1 MFHQLAKPF
10 LRLLAGMMVACAL
23 GLAATPEFMTRS
35 WQSEEGL
42 PGNAVRSVAQSADG
56 YLWVATAE
64 GVARFD
70 GVRFTGFPESAPASL
85 ARLPARYIIPLP
97 DGSICISTESAG
109 LLRWDGTDLVR
120 LLDDR
125 SQPNIPD
132 VSQVIQGNTGELW
145 IVRGN
150 EVWLWTPEKSS
161 ALTTPPPDIAK
172 RLETDRIH
180 WTENGR
186 YMPGVTS
193 MRLVDRQGRLWIS
206 GGTAGLTV
214 TYPGGTP
221 IDVLKEESGIAE
233 LAEDREGNIWAGL
246 QTGGLVRIRDRRVT
260 ILRPGIGPTAPTTV
274 IQDQSG
280 VWWIGDRSGGVD
292 RIENGIVTHHPTI
305 ADSQEQRAISVLFE
319 DAGGK
324 LHAATR
330 DGSLF
335 IWNGGKFVSVK
346 QSGSIPIAKVDV
358 ISDDGSGGLWLGG
371 VYGLIHWKDPMIER
385 LDAGNGLP
393 GKPSALLLGKGNSLW
408 VGTSDGILA
417 RLDGK
422 SFLIERAVTPLA
434 AGRRI
439 SGIVEGK
446 RGDLWVTTLGSGLI
460 HRDPK
465 GRWWKYAAAEGL
477 PDTRITA
484 ALEDLRGDL
493 WLGSL
498 GGIFRAKR
506 DDLGKPGFVP
516 WLRLDRSDGLNTRE
530 CFGGAHPAAW
540 RAQDGSLWFPT
551 TRGLARLHPENILL
565 NEAPPAVILES
576 VKSSRTE
583 VLHPT
588 ASLTTGPGRERLEIH
603 FTSPSFTAPEKV
615 SFRVKLAGLDNEW
628 RDIGNNRSVSYE
640 AVPAGKYTFF
650 VTATNGDGVASLSP
664 ASLVIS
670 VRPNWWQTPWF
681 LATAALMAVILA
693 ATTGWLI
700 SRRRLKRRIAAL
712 KLRNAR
718 ESERSRIA
726 RDLHDDL
733 GASLTEISLLAAIS
747 AETVPEGESRESLEE
762 IAHKAQHLIGSL
774 DEIVWAVDPRH
785 DSPGSLIEY
794 IATTGQD
801 FLSKAGIFLRF
812 DLTRDIPDVE
822 IEPERRHALFLAVR
836 EAFNNIVK
844 HSGAKLARLTVSF
857 SEGTVVILVEDH
869 GVGFDFDDIQRG
881 DGLANLGKRME
892 SCHGTVSITSAH
904 GSGCRIEFR
913 MPLSA
918 TDRRHPHPTK
928 P

>member
-1 MFHQLAKPF
+1 MLSQQARF
-10 LRLLAGMMVACAL
+10 LFRIVAGMMAACAL

-42 PGNAVRSVAQSADG
+42 PGNAVRSVAQSSDG

-70 GVRFTGFPESAPASL
+70 GVRFAGFPESAPASL
-85 ARLPARYIIPLP
+85 ARLPARYIIPIP
-97 DGSICISTESAG
+97 DGSICISTENAG
-109 LLRWDGTDLVR
+109 LLRWDGATLSR

-132 VSQVIQGNTGELW
+132 VSQVIQGNPGELW
-145 IVRGN
+145 IVRGP
-150 EVWLWTPEKSS
+150 EVWLWTVEKSVV
-161 ALTTPPPDIAK
+161 LTPPPPEVAG
-172 RLETDRIH
+172 RLETDRRQ
-180 WTENGR
+180 WTEKGR
-186 YMPGVTS
+186 AVPGVTS
-193 MRLVDRQGRLWIS
+193 VKLVDRQGRIWIS
-206 GGTAGLTV
+206 GGLAGLTV
-214 TYPGGTP
+214 TYPGAPP

-233 LAEDREGNIWAGL
+233 LSEDREGNIWAAL

-260 ILRPGIGPTAPTTV
+260 ILRPGVGPTAPTTV

-292 RIENGIVTHHPTI
+292 RIEDGIVTHHPTV
-305 ADSQEQRAISVLFE
+305 ADSLEQRAIAVLFQ

-324 LHAATR
+324 FSAATR

-335 IWNGGKFVSVK
+335 IWNGGKFLSVK

-371 VYGLIHWKDPMIER
+371 VYGLIHWKEPMIER
-385 LDAGNGLP
+385 IDAGSGLP

-422 SFLIERAVTPLA
+422 SFLIENAVTPLA

-446 RGDLWVTTLGSGLI
+446 SGDLWVTTLGSGLI

-465 GRWWKYAAAEGL
+465 GGWWKYAAAEGL
-477 PDTRITA
+477 PDSRITA

-506 DDLGKPGFVP
+506 GDLGKQGFIP

-530 CFGGAHPAAW
+530 CFGATHPAAW

-565 NEAPPAVILES
+565 NEVPPTVILES
-576 VKSSRTE
+576 VKTSRSE
-583 VLHPT
+583 VLNPT
-588 ASLTTGPGRERLEIH
+588 GSLTTGPGRERLEIH
-603 FTSPSFTAPEKV
+603 FTAPSFTAPEKV

-628 RDIGNNRSVSYE
+628 RDIRNNRSVSYE

-650 VTATNGDGVASLSP
+650 VTATNGDGVASLSA
-664 ASLVIS
+664 ASLEIE

-681 LATAALMAVILA
+681 QSTAAIAAVIFA
-693 ATTGWLI
+693 AAAGWLI

-712 KLRNAR
+712 KVRNAR
-718 ESERSRIA
+718 ETERSRIA

-747 AETVPEGESRESLEE
+747 AETVPKGESRESLEE
-762 IAHKAQHLIGSL
+762 IAQKAQQLVGSL

-794 IATTGQD
+794 IATTGQE
-801 FLSKAGIFLRF
+801 FLAKAGIFLRF

-857 SEGTVVILVEDH
+857 SEDTVVIIVEDH
-869 GVGFDFDDIQRG
+869 GVGFDFGDIQRG

-892 SCHGTVSITSAH
+892 SCQGTVSITSAH

-913 MPLSA
+913 MPLRSS
-918 TDRRHPHPTK
+918 DRRPPHPSK